1 MITSA
6 EILNAKILIV
16 DDKEPDVLLLAS
28 ILRVDGYT
36 SVSSTTDPDEVCEL
50 HRKNRY
56 ALILLDL
63 EMPRMT
69 GFEVMEC
76 LKELETDGYL
86 PVPVFAARGERH
98 SCAVP
103 REGHCWPILGE

>member
-16 DDKEPDVLLLAS
+16 DDKEPNILLLAG
-28 ILRVDGYT
+28 ILRVAGYT
-36 SVSSTTDPDEVCEL
+36 SVYSTTDPDEVCEL

-63 EMPRMT
+63 EMPRKT
-69 GFEVMEC
+69 GFEVMEGLTATC
-76 LKELETDGYL
+76 Q
-86 PVPVFAARGERH
+86 
-98 SCAVP
+98 SSSSP
-103 REGHCWPILGE
+103 RIRTKRRALSKRAPKTSSANQ